1 MRLDGD
7 GMLVGIKNA
16 SKLTGISIIAC
27 CAVLI
32 CTMFLN
38 FYLDVQSIK
47 NEITSELSMI
57 FYHAQVSTV
66 KVVCLVSGGCLLITS
81 VVMLMYRYR

>member
-1 MRLDGD
+1 
-7 GMLVGIKNA
+7 MLIGIKNA
-16 SKLTGISIIAC
+16 SKLIGISIISC

-47 NEITSELSMI
+47 NEITSLAVTDEGMRKSLLSAFI
-57 FYHAQVSTV
+57 RTNGSIIQKTDYLDL
-66 KVVCLVSGGCLLITS
+66 K
-81 VVMLMYRYR
+81 